1 MKSEEGE
8 KKNLSFMGPASLKS
22 MLRSRGVLGAL
33 QAISWPVD
41 LSVFS
46 SQRGSNVPEVGS
58 PGMQLLGPGSRPQHH
73 STGIWDSYTSP
84 EAISLRPDA

>member
-1 MKSEEGE
+1 
-8 KKNLSFMGPASLKS
+8 MGPASLKS

-41 LSVFS
+41 LSVFI

-58 PGMQLLGPGSRPQHH
+58 PGMQLLGPGPRPQHH
-73 STGIWDSYTSP
+73 STGVWHLDSYTSP
-84 EAISLRPDA
+84 EAIPLGAEA